1 MRKKKHQA
9 LSPPALPAAP
19 ELPIDTAAAPA
30 ANASKISLRLS
41 AGKHAVR
48 AAEAE
53 VHVDGARIA
62 GGEGMFEFDL
72 AVETWIDIVTLRA

>member
-1 MRKKKHQA
+1 MSKKKHQA
-9 LSPPALPAAP
+9 AQPAPIGAP
-19 ELPIDTAAAPA
+19 ETDAAPA
-30 ANASKISLRLS
+30 HVSGLTKISLRMS

-62 GGEGMFEFDL
+62 GGEGVFEFDL
-72 AVETWIDIVTLRA
+72 FAETWVEIHIVRS